1 MPERIQDNPPPRF
14 RDQMGAVETT
24 HPGALVSDIMTP
36 HAHTLHPE
44 DSLRTAA
51 SLFEREHFHHAI
63 VMDRGRVFGVV
74 SDRDILKAISP
85 FAGNPILERS
95 QDAST
100 LKKRLHQIM
109 SRKPVTIRPDCGI
122 SAAAEMML
130 TQRVSCL
137 PVVSDDGSLVGIVTA
152 RDLVA
157 HLASIPAVESK

>member
-1 MPERIQDNPPPRF
+1 MET
-14 RDQMGAVETT
+14 VEAT

-63 VMDRGRVFGVV
+63 VMERGRVFGVV
-74 SDRDILKAISP
+74 SDRDILKAVSP
-85 FAGNPILERS
+85 FVGNPILERS

-109 SRKPVTIRPDCGI
+109 TRRPVTIGPDCAI
-122 SAAAEMML
+122 AAAAEMML

-137 PVVSDDGSLVGIVTA
+137 PVVSDDGTLVGIVTA

-157 HLASIPAVESK
+157 HLAGARASM